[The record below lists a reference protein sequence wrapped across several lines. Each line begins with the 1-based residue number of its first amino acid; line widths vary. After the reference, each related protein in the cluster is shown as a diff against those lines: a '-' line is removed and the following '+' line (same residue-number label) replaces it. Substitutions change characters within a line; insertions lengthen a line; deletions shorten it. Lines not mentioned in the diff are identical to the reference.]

1 MVGSDVDAEAER
13 RRYDRSS
20 DRSSADQKA
29 NWKVPPALTPHMSH
43 GHNHDAFAL
52 ALCSGTASSRHAF
65 ALKSHPMLLRNIG
78 EYLSNSA
85 GGWVSRSPS
94 LSSSL

>member
-1 MVGSDVDAEAER
+1 MVRSDVDAKAER
-13 RRYDRSS
+13 RRYDQ
-20 DRSSADQKA
+20 SSADQKA
-29 NWKVPPALTPHMSH
+29 KWKVPPALTPHMSH

-52 ALCSGTASSRHAF
+52 ALQGTASSRHAF